1 MTEMLKKFLS
11 FMNLTVS
18 TIYFKLISLC
28 FLLAVQMCLETFNI
42 YWFVPSEERRLIF
55 VWNTENPFAFIPVNG
70 MKWLSIH

>member
-42 YWFVPSEERRLIF
+42 YWFVPSEERRLI
-55 VWNTENPFAFIPVNG
+55 
-70 MKWLSIH
+70 LSEILKTHLPSFL